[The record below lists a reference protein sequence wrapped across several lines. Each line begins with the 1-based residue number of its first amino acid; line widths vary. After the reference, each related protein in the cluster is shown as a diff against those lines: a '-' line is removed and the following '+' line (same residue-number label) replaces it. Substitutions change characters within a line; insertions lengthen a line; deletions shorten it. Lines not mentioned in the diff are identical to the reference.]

1 VDTFLVDI
9 AVEPARAAGVS
20 ILLAEGDEFT
30 RGLYPAE
37 SCYLLDIGELE
48 APGVSVVVAR
58 SGSEAVGMA
67 ALVERGDGTAELKRM
82 FVRADARGRGI
93 ASGILSAIEETARSR
108 AVTLLQLETGPL
120 QLEAIGLYEKH
131 GYRRIPNF
139 GKYVGDEFS
148 LCMEKPLGKQ
158 LGA

>member
-1 VDTFLVDI
+1 VETF

-20 ILLAEGDEFT
+20 ILLAESDEFT
-30 RGLYPAE
+30 RGLYPAD
-37 SCYLLDIGELE
+37 SCYLLDIRELE

-58 SGSEAVGMA
+58 SGAEAVGMA

-82 FVRADARGRGI
+82 FVLAGARGRGI
-93 ASGILSAIEETARSR
+93 ASGILSTVEKTARDR

-120 QLEAIGLYEKH
+120 QPEAIGLYEKH

-139 GKYVGDEFS
+139 GQYAGDEFS
-148 LCMEKPLGKQ
+148 LCMEKELGTQ
-158 LGA
+158 PA

>member
-1 VDTFLVDI
+1 VDTFLVEI

-20 ILLAEGDEFT
+20 ALLADGDEFT
-30 RGLYPAE
+30 RGLYPAD
-37 SCYLLDIGELE
+37 SCYLLDIDELE

-58 SGSEAVGMA
+58 TGSDAVGMA

-93 ASGILSAIEETARSR
+93 ASGILTHIEKTARDR

-148 LCMEKPLGKQ
+148 LCMEKE